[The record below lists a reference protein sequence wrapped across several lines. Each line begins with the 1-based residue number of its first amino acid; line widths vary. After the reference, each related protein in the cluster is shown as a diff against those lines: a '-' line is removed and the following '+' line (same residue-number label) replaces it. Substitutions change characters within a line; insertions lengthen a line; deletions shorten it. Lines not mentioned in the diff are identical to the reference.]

1 MGEKEGGR
9 KWQGKRGEG
18 RKRRGK
24 EGREQG
30 KREGQGERRGRRDG
44 KKRRKGRMAEG
55 RGEDHVAIGVI
66 SAQMYFHLLEME
78 PRSQP
83 ELPPLPSPH
92 VCTLLCFK
100 CPVVLLA
107 LPVFQ
112 SSNQWDPV

>member
-1 MGEKEGGR
+1 MAGKKRGREEEERKGGEGARKEGT
-9 KWQGKRGEG
+9 KRG
-18 RKRRGK
+18 KK
-24 EGREQG
+24 
-30 KREGQGERRGRRDG
+30 GEEIWEE
-44 KKRRKGRMAEG
+44 RRKGRKAGG
-55 RGEDHVAIGVI
+55 RGEDHMAIGVI